1 MSIDPSP
8 IRILAVDDHL
18 LIRVGIATLVGP
30 EADMKL
36 VGEASNGLEAIAK
49 CREWPPDVTLME
61 LQMPEM
67 SGIDAMIAIRD
78 ECPDARIIVLTTY
91 AGDVQVFRALKAGA
105 QAYVM

>member
-36 VGEASNGLEAIAK
+36 VGEASNGREAIAK
-49 CREWPPDVTLME
+49 VPGMPSGRDTDGPADAGNEWDRCDDRYSLRIPRSALHRTDDVH
-61 LQMPEM
+61 
-67 SGIDAMIAIRD
+67 R
-78 ECPDARIIVLTTY
+78 
-91 AGDVQVFRALKAGA
+91 
-105 QAYVM
+105 

>member
-36 VGEASNGLEAIAK
+36 KGRL
-49 CREWPPDVTLME
+49 C
-61 LQMPEM
+61 
-67 SGIDAMIAIRD
+67 AIRGGKR
-78 ECPDARIIVLTTY
+78 ECYGVNSMMVRGSI
-91 AGDVQVFRALKAGA
+91 AL
-105 QAYVM
+105 